1 MTLAALPDL
10 LADARRHGYALG
22 YFEAWDGYSLD
33 AVIAAAE
40 AERAPV
46 ILGFGCLLVDRGWLD
61 TGGIARLGALGR
73 TAADAA
79 AVPAALL
86 LNETRSVAEAVAGLG
101 AGFNAVMAH
110 GATADEIAG
119 LAREAHALDAA
130 VEGEVGELPTVH
142 GDRLDETEASLTDP
156 DAAAAYVEATEV
168 DCLAVSVGNVH
179 LLEHGQA
186 DVDLELLAR
195 IDHRVPVPL
204 VVHGGTGFP
213 AAAVPAAIARGVA
226 KFNVGTV
233 LKRAFLDGMTRALAD
248 APADASPHDLLGS
261 HASADVLTAGA
272 EKMRAVVR
280 SLIQL
285 YGGTGRA

>member
-1 MTLAALPDL
+1 MTLAALPEL

-22 YFEAWDGYSLD
+22 YFEAWDGYSLE
-33 AVIAAAE
+33 AVVAAAE

-46 ILGFGCLLVDRGWLD
+46 IVGFGCLLVDRGWLD
-61 TGGIARLGALGR
+61 TGGIDRLGALGR

-86 LNETRSVAEAVAGLG
+86 LNETHSVAEAVAGLG

-195 IDHRVPVPL
+195 IHHRVPVPL

-233 LKRAFLDGMTRALAD
+233 LKRAFLDGMTGALAD
-248 APADASPHDLLGS
+248 ASPAASPHDLLGS
-261 HASADVLTAGA
+261 HASADVLTSGA